1 MGGTASKAGNLPIS
15 RSAPAGATPAQPRP
29 ANQRKQERRRALI
42 ISCGMLLLATL
53 TAAMVV
59 VVEYPVSGHSSN
71 SPQIGMAM
79 PDSDVRTAKITRD
92 PDGKGCW
99 QQSFDNQ
106 SGRMSRSQQPCEAT
120 AFDSNGNPVP
130 VGTIHRLDAISKSF
144 SGR

>member
-1 MGGTASKAGNLPIS
+1 MGDTPSKAGNLPVA
-15 RSAPAGATPAQPRP
+15 RSAPSGATPAQPRP

-53 TAAMVV
+53 TAVMVV
-59 VVEYPVSGHSSN
+59 AVEYPVSGHSSN
-71 SPQIGMAM
+71 TPRIGIAV

-120 AFDSNGNPVP
+120 ALDSNGAPVP
-130 VGTIHRLDAISKSF
+130 LGTIHRLDAISKSF
-144 SGR
+144 SGH